1 MTKKK
6 HTPAYSAELR
16 ERGVRLFEGTVS
28 IIPAIQLRTKR
39 LRPSLAISLTGCVSG
54 ANKLNVM
61 TASALA

>member
-1 MTKKK
+1 MTKKNI
-6 HTPAYSAELR
+6 PPPIRPSCVNVAF
-16 ERGVRLFEGTVS
+16 GFFEGTVS